1 MPFRGFSK
9 FSQIEKRFD
18 ESNNWHLT
26 TKQSFTIWFVEPKN
40 SLRQFVN
47 ETGENGFIVAIK
59 SYTELKEKIQDKL
72 RQMGY
77 DDVNEIPEDVTITYE

>member
-1 MPFRGFSK
+1 MPFTGYTK

-18 ESNNWHLT
+18 ESNQWHLT
-26 TKQSFTIWFVEPKN
+26 THQSFTMWFVNPKN

-47 ETGENGFIVAIK
+47 GTGANGFIIGIE

-72 RQMGY
+72 RKMGY
-77 DDVNEIPEDVTITYE
+77 TDVSEIPEDITITYE